1 MRIVKEIS
9 HPGCKIS
16 IFSWN
21 GKYLI
26 KFEQGDLEQTYKID
40 ETDLTGDDDL
50 HNRLNESFIND
61 ILVQFRNMNNILI
74 KHFDDL

>member
-1 MRIVKEIS
+1 MRIVKEIN
-9 HPGCKIS
+9 HPSCKIS

-40 ETDLTGDDDL
+40 EMELTGDDDL
-50 HNRLNESFIND
+50 HDRINESFIND
-61 ILVQFRNMNNILI
+61 ILVQFRNMNNIII